1 MDLILPTSPI
11 FPALD
16 FARIFQR
23 NLLFDV
29 LYYIKMDDAL
39 KAEGKNPF
47 QLDSKEPT
55 LPLEKYIYNET
66 RYKMLTLSKP
76 EAAQKLLV
84 EAQAD
89 VQERWRFYQG
99 LANLLGGNGAGEG
112 KTEAD

>member
-39 KAEGKNPF
+39 KAEGNFSTKVSMKLVSHRF
-47 QLDSKEPT
+47 
-55 LPLEKYIYNET
+55 LPCQFEEDREKICGMASG
-66 RYKMLTLSKP
+66 RI
-76 EAAQKLLV
+76 
-84 EAQAD
+84 
-89 VQERWRFYQG
+89 
-99 LANLLGGNGAGEG
+99 GEG
-112 KTEAD
+112 VRVGESN